1 MSMGAGAVSGGP
13 MFLPRKEFIVDP
25 PHHSTDHGP
34 VNVVKREGEEEQ
46 EGTKKKRSFS
56 NLFKKNRKE
65 SSAGLG
71 DEKNNSSSEVK

>member
-25 PHHSTDHGP
+25 PHHSMDHGP
-34 VNVVKREGEEEQ
+34 VDVVKQEGEQE

-65 SSAGLG
+65 SNAAEG
-71 DEKNNSSSEVK
+71 DEKGGSGSDVK